1 MKCYVYDLKSFKD
14 RQKLESAGY
23 SKRAAERYIQ
33 IRQEKERQDVVR
45 KMIDQDLESISH
57 VY

>member
-1 MKCYVYDLKSFKD
+1 MKCHIYDLKIFKD
-14 RQKLESAGY
+14 RRKLESIGY

-33 IRQEKERQDVVR
+33 IRQEQERQDVVR

>member
-1 MKCYVYDLKSFKD
+1 MKCHVYDLEHYRD
-14 RQKLESAGY
+14 RKTLESAGY
-23 SKRAAERYIQ
+23 SKRAAERYI
-33 IRQEKERQDVVR
+33 ELKKERKHQDLVR